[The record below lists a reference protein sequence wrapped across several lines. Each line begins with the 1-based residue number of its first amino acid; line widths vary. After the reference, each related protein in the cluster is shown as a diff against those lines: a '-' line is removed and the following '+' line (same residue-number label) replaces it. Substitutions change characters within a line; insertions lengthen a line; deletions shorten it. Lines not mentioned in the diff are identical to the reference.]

1 MEFHTNAFL
10 KITKTNKQTNKTNRK
25 TKAPLSCIW
34 KLLDLD
40 LAQNE
45 ELLFIIYTFA
55 LSTHFLEFTE
65 TVCLKY
71 RPSLVLLTDRIN
83 VKIKRFTLN

>member
-1 MEFHTNAFL
+1 MEFCTNAFL
-10 KITKTNKQTNKTNRK
+10 KITKKQTKK
-25 TKAPLSCIW
+25 QLETKAPLSCIW

-45 ELLFIIYTFA
+45 ELLLIIYTFA

-65 TVCLKY
+65 AVCLKY
-71 RPSLVLLTDRIN
+71 RLSLVLFN
-83 VKIKRFTLN
+83 F